1 MTARCTFALP
11 ATSAMSAAATF
22 PALSAVVLAIAVSL
36 AGCSSDTPES
46 LTAAGKVALDKRDT
60 KAAIIQLKSALQANP
75 NLPQARYLLGVALLD
90 SAEPNGAVVE
100 LTKALELKHPP
111 EVVVPK
117 LALALVGTGD
127 LRKLITMFDS
137 TRLTDARAQ
146 ASLQTS
152 LAIAWYSLGNK
163 AKSEAARAAALSA
176 LPNYGRAEVL
186 NATAKAMAGD
196 LTGALAT
203 TEEVLKREPEL
214 AVAWQL
220 KGEILAG
227 TAGQRAQA
235 AAAFRSALKLDP
247 LSVGAHS
254 ALVSMALMDDDL
266 AGAKPLLE
274 NMRQA
279 LPPNSGQVLFLS
291 AMLDL
296 REGNLARA
304 RDTAATLLRSFPEH
318 VGVLQMAGVTEGR
331 SGSLMAA
338 ESHFAKA
345 LQYDPEQIQ
354 ARRNLGN
361 LYLLLGAP
369 TKTLD
374 VLKSVVG
381 EDSRD
386 AESLAI
392 AAQAHQQ
399 LGNSRAAETLFSRA
413 AGINPADE
421 SVQTLATLSRLGGM
435 SSDAS
440 ITELGQLSKRS
451 KGVYADMALLNAHI
465 QRREYDA
472 ALTAI
477 ETIARKQ
484 PANATVPE
492 MRGQLHLLRNDL
504 PAARSAYEA
513 ALKANPR
520 AYAALAALANIDQ
533 REGKSAD
540 AQKRYEDALKADPRN
555 HLAALALID
564 LRQRAGAT
572 PQEVEK
578 LLQKAIKDSPGEASP
593 RLKLIES
600 LMRRKQFADAL
611 AQARE
616 AAVALPGNLNVLD
629 ALGQTQLRAG
639 DLQQAASTYRQ
650 MANQDP
656 KSLLPHVR
664 MAELARGRGDLKA
677 AESSL
682 RRALENDPGSEQVQ
696 AALVDSAVG
705 DKRLADAL
713 TVARDLKKQFP
724 KKAYGAM
731 MEGQA
736 HARNKDWASAASAF
750 QEALKL
756 EPVHTSA
763 AVRLYGAWAA
773 SGKRAEAQAFA
784 SSRMKAFPDE
794 QVFEY
799 QVAEEAL
806 RRNDF
811 AEAERRLSSMVQRYP
826 RQVLVLNN
834 LASALVEQGKTGGV
848 ALAERALA
856 EQPDSPPILDTLAS
870 ALALDKQYPKA
881 LEIQRKAVAAAPEA
895 DILRLNLARIAVQAG
910 DKALA
915 RTELERLASRGR
927 QFAQQEEVAKL
938 LKSL

>member
-1 MTARCTFALP
+1 MLLHTAASTMTQSLYFRR
-11 ATSAMSAAATF
+11 
-22 PALSAVVLAIAVSL
+22 SAVFAAMLALVVAL
-36 AGCSSDTPES
+36 AGCSRDTPES
-46 LTAAGKVALDKRDT
+46 LTAAGRTALDKRDT
-60 KAAIIQLKSALQANP
+60 KVAIIQLKSALQANG
-75 NLPQARYLLGVALLD
+75 NLPEARYLLGVALLE

-100 LTKALELKHPP
+100 LTKALELKYPADL
-111 EVVVPK
+111 VVPK
-117 LALALVGTGD
+117 LATALVSTGD
-127 LRKLITMFDS
+127 LRKLITLFDG
-137 TRLTDARAQ
+137 TTLTDRKAQ

-152 LAIAWYSLGNK
+152 LAVAWFSLGNK
-163 AKSEAARAAALSA
+163 TKSEAARAAALSA
-176 LPNYGRAEVL
+176 VPGYGHAVVL
-186 NATAKAMAGD
+186 NATAQAMTGD
-196 LTGALAT
+196 ASGALVMVD
-203 TEEVLKREPEL
+203 EVLKREPEL
-214 AVAWQL
+214 AIAWQF
-220 KGEILAG
+220 KGELLASMKD
-227 TAGQRAQA
+227 QRSQA
-235 AAAFRSALKLDP
+235 VAAFRNALKLDSQ
-247 LSVGAHS
+247 SVVAHS
-254 ALVSMALMDDDL
+254 ALVSMALVDGDL
-266 AGAKPLLE
+266 AAAKPLLE
-274 NMRQA
+274 SMRKA
-279 LPPNSGQVLFLS
+279 LPQGSGQVLFLD
-291 AMLDL
+291 AMIAL
-296 REGNLARA
+296 REGNVAKA
-304 RDTAATLLRSFPEH
+304 RDASATLLGSFPEH
-318 VGVLQMAGVTEGR
+318 VGVLQLAGVTEGR

-345 LQYDPEQIQ
+345 LQFDPEQIQ

-361 LYLLLGAP
+361 LYLLLGTP
-369 TKTLD
+369 TKALD
-374 VLKSVVG
+374 VLKPAIG
-381 EDSRD
+381 ADSQD
-386 AESLAI
+386 AESLSI
-392 AAQAHQQ
+392 AAQAQQQ
-399 LGNSRAAETLFSRA
+399 LGNSRAAEALFARA
-413 AGINPADE
+413 ATINPSDE
-421 SVQTLATLSRLGGM
+421 TVQTLAALSRLGGM
-435 SSDAS
+435 NTDAS

-465 QRREYDA
+465 QRREFEA
-472 ALTAI
+472 ALATI
-477 ETIARKQ
+477 DTIARKQ
-484 PANATVPE
+484 PENKNVPE
-492 MRGQLHLLRNDL
+492 LRGQLQLLRSDL
-504 PAARSAYEA
+504 PAARAAYEA
-513 ALKANPR
+513 ALKANPQS
-520 AYAALAALANIDQ
+520 YAAVTALASLDQ
-533 REGKSAD
+533 REGKLAD
-540 AQKRYEDALKADPRN
+540 AEKRFADAVKADSRN

-572 PQEVEK
+572 PEEIEK
-578 LLQKAIKDSPGEASP
+578 LLQQAVKNSPGEAMP
-593 RLKLIES
+593 RLRLIDS
-600 LMRRKQFADAL
+600 LMRRKLFADAL

-616 AAVALPGNLNVLD
+616 AAVAVPGNINVLD
-629 ALGQTQLRAG
+629 ALGQAQARSG

-656 KSLLPHVR
+656 KSLLPHLR
-664 MAELARGRGDLKA
+664 MAELARGRGDFKG

-705 DKRLADAL
+705 DKRLGDAL
-713 TVARDLKKQFP
+713 TVARGLKKQFP

-736 HARNKDWASAASAF
+736 HARNKDWASAANAF
-750 QEALKL
+750 QDALKL
-756 EPVHTSA
+756 EPDHTSA
-763 AVRLYGAWAA
+763 AVRLYGVWAA

-938 LKSL
+938 LKTL